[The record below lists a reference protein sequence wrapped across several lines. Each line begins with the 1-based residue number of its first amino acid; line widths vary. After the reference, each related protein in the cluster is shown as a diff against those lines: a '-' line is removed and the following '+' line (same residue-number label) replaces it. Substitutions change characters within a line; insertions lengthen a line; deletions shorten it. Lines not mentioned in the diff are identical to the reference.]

1 MSVYCICVS
10 RYVDRLLVRVRTS
23 LITRPRYSF
32 RGASVKSVISPKLS
46 GLPAS
51 RVAFVYPTISCC
63 SIAQTS
69 RPAAAYWVK
78 ISCEPRRPP
87 SSAAYQW
94 NSMVFWSLLGPKSLS
109 ESRTRRASRI
119 VNEPEALSSTPGA
132 RPVRRLAEF
141 MESR

>member
-1 MSVYCICVS
+1 VYCVCVS
-10 RYVDRLLVRVRTS
+10 HHFLYLPTNTRTS
-23 LITRPRYSF
+23 LMTRLRYSF
-32 RGASVKSVISPKLS
+32 RGASVKSVIRPKLS

-51 RVAFVYPTISCC
+51 RVALVYPTISCC
-63 SIAQTS
+63 NIAQTS

-78 ISCEPRRPP
+78 MSCEPRRPP

-109 ESRTRRASRI
+109 ESRTRRLSKI

-132 RPVRRLAEF
+132 RPARRLAEL